1 MDQGNF
7 TATFPEDFASG
18 KDFTMSFTLW
28 EKNQVFI
35 SFDGGTWVI
44 RLISLVGWKAEGID
58 AWGYC

>member
-1 MDQGNF
+1 MDQGTF
-7 TATFPEDFASG
+7 TVPFPEDFASG
-18 KDFTMSFTLW
+18 KDFTMPFTLW

-44 RLISLVGWKAEGID
+44 RLINLVGWKAEGRD